1 MDAPTTWIS
10 RNPQGE
16 PKIISGTHSGSWPLV
31 TPATSTSI
39 AGVAMASTPGLL
51 GLRGSVSKDAG
62 RLAVDRI
69 EETAGL
75 DWLSTQ
81 ILGAASH
88 PY

>member
-1 MDAPTTWIS
+1 
-10 RNPQGE
+10 
-16 PKIISGTHSGSWPLV
+16 
-31 TPATSTSI
+31 
-39 AGVAMASTPGLL
+39 MASTPGLL